1 MRMKQKVMTAVYN
14 NNNRVKCKQAN
25 WAILQAN
32 LSANQANPGTTRPG
46 TCRRLFLST

>member
-25 WAILQAN
+25 WAVLQAN